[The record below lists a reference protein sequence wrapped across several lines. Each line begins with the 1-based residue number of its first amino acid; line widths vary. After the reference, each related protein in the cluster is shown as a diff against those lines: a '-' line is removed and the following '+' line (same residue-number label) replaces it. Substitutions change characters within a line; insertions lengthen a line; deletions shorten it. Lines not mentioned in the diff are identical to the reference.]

1 MVRSNENISHDDLTI
16 EKLTAINSLEPGRE
30 SSEAVQDDE
39 TSSDSIDYSKV
50 RVPISLTLFI
60 LTTYIML
67 GGFLFMI
74 IEGEHYF
81 ICFIPLKSF

>member
-1 MVRSNENISHDDLTI
+1 MVRSNENVSHDDLTV
-16 EKLTAINSLEPGRE
+16 EKLTAINSLESGGEP
-30 SSEAVQDDE
+30 SDAVQDDE
-39 TSSDSIDYSKV
+39 SIDDSIDYSVV

-74 IEGEHYF
+74 IEGKRCLTLFYF
-81 ICFIPLKSF
+81 F